1 MFTDRYVI
9 SFCVG
14 MQLATSGITPL
25 IQTFYI
31 AVLSLVTPLGKAK
44 HFISKHSRLVLS
56 RSSWVPGIGIG
67 IWIMSVSD
75 GDVGDSLVSAVFQ
88 GLACGTILY
97 VTFFEILERERSK
110 NVSGLVQLLFIV
122 VGYATIFMVQIV
134 APEPEE

>member
-110 NVSGLVQLLFIV
+110 STAGLLQWSLLVLGFLCIL
-122 VGYATIFMVQIV
+122 GLQSIGD
-134 APEPEE
+134 